1 MNFSNQT
8 QLAALA
14 YDILDPQG
22 QTFHVLV
29 ARGAYDL
36 RASPGAGAGATHVAA
51 RAAEPAALVFSDAY
65 HGEINRSSVKFESD
79 LAQTKPRCDVIVIG
93 AAHSPSGEP
102 EPRVE
107 VGLRVHRP
115 EALPGRG
122 EAGTLLEHRLVVHGP
137 RAFVR
142 GGEAGEA
149 AASAPS
155 PGGWRLTDPEP
166 FVSLPVRYEHAFGG
180 ELKVHAGDAAAD
192 RLDDAS
198 RLSDEAR
205 AKHPDG
211 DAAPI
216 AHTACMYN
224 HLGAGWLEGWYADAL
239 EVDRWPA
246 PRIEAPGAEITAA
259 TFDRLVRGEV
269 RAGELPELL
278 PRGLGVVA
286 KPWQPRLARAGTFD
300 DRWLAERWP
309 NMPADFDMAY
319 WNGAHPDMQCDYLF
333 GGEVVELWN
342 LLPSSAPGVTLEG
355 GRRLCRFTVPD
366 AGVAARV
373 TNTSGEKAWGA
384 LAIDTLIVDL
394 EEMRLSLV
402 WRIVVPAGRVS
413 SAVLASLAEL
423 LEAEA
428 AGGSVD

>member
-14 YDILDPQG
+14 YDILDPRG

-36 RASPGAGAGATHVAA
+36 RASPGAGAGVTHVAA

-79 LAQTKPRCDVIVIG
+79 LAQTKPKCDVIIIG

-107 VGLRVHRP
+107 VGLRVHRA
-115 EALPGRG
+115 EALPDRG

-149 AASAPS
+149 ASAPS
-155 PGGWRLTDPEP
+155 AGGWRLTDPEP
-166 FVSLPVRYEHAFGG
+166 FASLPVRYEHAFGG

-192 RLDDAS
+192 RLDAAS

-205 AKHPDG
+205 VKHPDG
-211 DAAPI
+211 DATPI
-216 AHTACMYN
+216 AHTTCTYN
-224 HLGAGWLEGWYADAL
+224 PLGAGWLEGWYADAL

-269 RAGELPELL
+269 RAGELAELL
-278 PRGLGVVA
+278 PRGLGVIA

-309 NMPADFDMAY
+309 NMPEDFDMAY
-319 WNGAHPDMQCDYLF
+319 WNGAHPDMQCAYLF

-342 LLPSSAPGVTLEG
+342 LVPSSAPGVTLEG
-355 GRRLCRFTVPD
+355 GRHLCRFTVPD
-366 AGVAARV
+366 VGVAARV

-423 LEAEA
+423 LEAEEA
-428 AGGSVD
+428 AGRAV